1 MSIDDNH
8 VDYDDDDDNDNDDN
22 DGFQVVIGVQWLVTS
37 PPDIL
42 ETVEDVVTTTA
53 DLQQEI
59 VFSCST
65 GFQQQLLGLLYV
77 VFLIL
82 VVVVLALKS
91 RGVRENYREAMYV
104 ALVMGF
110 SLAIWV
116 VWVVAGLI
124 VPTSYQ
130 DVCTACGLIATTSI
144 TFVVMFLPRGRQLSA
159 MGREGV
165 YAEDRSDS

>member
-1 MSIDDNH
+1 MMMIMMIMMIMI
-8 VDYDDDDDNDNDDN
+8 
-22 DGFQVVIGVQWLVTS
+22 QVVIGVQWLVTS

-110 SLAIWV
+110 SVAIWV

-130 DVCTACGLIATTSI
+130 V
-144 TFVVMFLPRGRQLSA
+144 R
-159 MGREGV
+159 
-165 YAEDRSDS
+165 